1 MLTRDAYQLVELYCI
16 HGEFLFR
23 YRLGEKRLQGVFFVF
38 VCRIRFKFWL
48 EGKKN
53 FIYRANHSL
62 VVQRKINTF
71 RIVLS
76 VELWFGLDV

>member
-1 MLTRDAYQLVELYCI
+1 MVNFYFVIDS
-16 HGEFLFR
+16 
-23 YRLGEKRLQGVFFVF
+23 EKKVCKVFFFVF
-38 VCRIRFKFWL
+38 VYRIRFKFWL